1 MEYALL
7 FKEGEEKLN
16 NAGISEASLDAR
28 LLLEHVCGT
37 DHNTLLSHGDMD
49 VEDGKVS
56 AYREMIGK
64 RMERIPVAYIIG
76 SCEFM
81 GIDFD
86 VTSDVLI
93 PNQDTETL
101 SEEALRYIHDGMN
114 MLDLCTGSGCI
125 ALSILKYTNDTRAV
139 GTDLSE
145 KALLIAEKNAARLGM
160 SERFKAVKAD
170 IFPDKEELSKIF
182 ESEDNTSDIKFDI
195 IVSNPP
201 YIPTA
206 VIETLEPEVKTYEP
220 YMALDGSEDGLLFY
234 RRIIPGAKELLY
246 KSGYLLL
253 EIGYDQGP
261 AVKELME
268 QNGYKDVQVIKDL
281 GGNDRVVSGCFY

>member
-234 RRIIPGAKELLY
+234 RRIIPGAKEFLY

>member
-1 MEYALL
+1 MEYASL

-16 NAGISEASLDAR
+16 SVGISEASLDAR

-37 DHNTLLSHGDMD
+37 SHNTLLSHGDMV
-49 VEDGKVS
+49 VEDEKVF
-56 AYREMIGK
+56 AYREMIAK
-64 RMERIPVAYIIG
+64 RMERVPVAYITG

-81 GIDFD
+81 GIEFD
-86 VTSDVLI
+86 VTGDVLI

-101 SEEALRYIHDGMN
+101 AEEALRYIHDGMSV
-114 MLDLCTGSGCI
+114 MDLCTGSGCI
-125 ALSILKYTNDTRAV
+125 ALSILKYTNDTKAV

-145 KALLIAEKNAARLGM
+145 AALSIAEKNAEKLGM
-160 SERFKAVKAD
+160 TDRFKTVNTD
-170 IFPDKEELSKIF
+170 LFPETEE
-182 ESEDNTSDIKFDI
+182 KFDL

-201 YIPTA
+201 YIPTK

-220 YMALDGSEDGLLFY
+220 YMALDGSEDGLVFY
-234 RRIIPGAKELLY
+234 RRIIPGAKDFLY

>member
-16 NAGISEASLDAR
+16 SVGISEASLDAR

-37 DHNTLLSHGDMD
+37 SHNTLLSHGDMV
-49 VEDGKVS
+49 VEDEKVF
-56 AYREMIGK
+56 AYREMIAK
-64 RMERIPVAYIIG
+64 RMERVPVAYITG

-81 GIDFD
+81 GIEFD
-86 VTSDVLI
+86 VTGDVLI

-101 SEEALRYIHDGMN
+101 AEEALRYIHDGMSV
-114 MLDLCTGSGCI
+114 MDLCTGSGCI
-125 ALSILKYTNDTRAV
+125 ALSILKYTNDTKAV

-145 KALLIAEKNAARLGM
+145 AALSIAEKNAEKLGM
-160 SERFKAVKAD
+160 TDRFKTVNTD
-170 IFPDKEELSKIF
+170 LFPETEE
-182 ESEDNTSDIKFDI
+182 KFDL

-201 YIPTA
+201 YIPTK

-220 YMALDGSEDGLLFY
+220 YMALDGSEDGLVFY
-234 RRIIPGAKELLY
+234 RRIVPGAKDFLY

-261 AVKELME
+261 SVKELME

>member
-37 DHNTLLSHGDMD
+37 NHNTLLSHGDMD

-145 KALLIAEKNAARLGM
+145 KALLIAEK
-160 SERFKAVKAD
+160 
-170 IFPDKEELSKIF
+170 
-182 ESEDNTSDIKFDI
+182 
-195 IVSNPP
+195 
-201 YIPTA
+201 
-206 VIETLEPEVKTYEP
+206 
-220 YMALDGSEDGLLFY
+220 
-234 RRIIPGAKELLY
+234 RR
-246 KSGYLLL
+246 
-253 EIGYDQGP
+253 
-261 AVKELME
+261 
-268 QNGYKDVQVIKDL
+268 
-281 GGNDRVVSGCFY
+281 

>member
-1 MEYALL
+1 MEYASL

-16 NAGISEASLDAR
+16 SVGISEASLDAR

-37 DHNTLLSHGDMD
+37 DHNTLLSHGDMEVD
-49 VEDGKVS
+49 ADKVS
-56 AYREMIGK
+56 AYREMIGR

-81 GIDFD
+81 GIEFN
-86 VTSDVLI
+86 VTGDVLI

-101 SEEALRYIHDGMN
+101 AEEALRYIHDGMSV
-114 MLDLCTGSGCI
+114 MDLCTGSGCI
-125 ALSILKYTNDTRAV
+125 GLSILKYTNNTCAV
-139 GTDLSE
+139 GTDLSD
-145 KALLIAEKNAARLGM
+145 KALLIAKKNAEALGM
-160 SERFKAVKAD
+160 SDRFKAVKAD
-170 IFPDKEELSKIF
+170 IFPEDKELSEIAEALNISK
-182 ESEDNTSDIKFDI
+182 EGKFDL

-201 YIPTA
+201 YIPTK

-220 YMALDGSEDGLLFY
+220 YMALDGSEDGLAFY
-234 RRIIPGAKELLY
+234 RRIVPGAKEFLY
-246 KSGYLLL
+246 RNGYLLL
-253 EIGYDQGP
+253 EIGFDQGV

-268 QNGYKDVQVIKDL
+268 QNGYKDVKVIRDL

>member
-1 MEYALL
+1 MEYASL

-16 NAGISEASLDAR
+16 SVGISEASLDAR

-37 DHNTLLSHGDMD
+37 SHNTLLSHGDMV
-49 VEDGKVS
+49 VEDEKVF
-56 AYREMIGK
+56 AYREMIAK
-64 RMERIPVAYIIG
+64 RMERVPVAYITG

-81 GIDFD
+81 GIGFD
-86 VTSDVLI
+86 VTGDVLI

-101 SEEALRYIHDGMN
+101 AEEALRYIHDGMSV
-114 MLDLCTGSGCI
+114 MDLCTGSGCI
-125 ALSILKYTNDTRAV
+125 ALSILKYTNDTKAV

-145 KALLIAEKNAARLGM
+145 AALSIAEKNAEKLGM
-160 SERFKAVKAD
+160 TDRFKTVNTD
-170 IFPDKEELSKIF
+170 LFPETEE
-182 ESEDNTSDIKFDI
+182 KFDL

-201 YIPTA
+201 YIPTK

-220 YMALDGSEDGLLFY
+220 YMALDGSEDGLVFY
-234 RRIIPGAKELLY
+234 RRIVPGAKDFLY

-261 AVKELME
+261 SVKELME

>member
-56 AYREMIGK
+56 AYIEMIGK

-160 SERFKAVKAD
+160 SDRFKAVKAD

-234 RRIIPGAKELLY
+234 RRIIPGAKEFLY

>member
-1 MEYALL
+1 MEYASL

-16 NAGISEASLDAR
+16 SVGISEASLDAR

-37 DHNTLLSHGDMD
+37 SHNTLLSHGDMV
-49 VEDGKVS
+49 VEDEKVF
-56 AYREMIGK
+56 AYREMIAK
-64 RMERIPVAYIIG
+64 RMERVPVAYITG

-81 GIDFD
+81 GIEFD
-86 VTSDVLI
+86 VTGDVLI

-101 SEEALRYIHDGMN
+101 AEEALRYIHDGMSV
-114 MLDLCTGSGCI
+114 MDLCTGSGCI
-125 ALSILKYTNDTRAV
+125 ALSILKYTNDTKAV

-145 KALLIAEKNAARLGM
+145 AALSIAEKNAEKLGM
-160 SERFKAVKAD
+160 TDRFKTVNTD
-170 IFPDKEELSKIF
+170 LFPETEE
-182 ESEDNTSDIKFDI
+182 KFDL

-201 YIPTA
+201 YIPTK

-220 YMALDGSEDGLLFY
+220 YMALDGSEDGLVFY
-234 RRIIPGAKELLY
+234 RRIVPGAKDFLY

-261 AVKELME
+261 SVKELME

>member
-1 MEYALL
+1 MEYASL

-16 NAGISEASLDAR
+16 SVGISEASLDAR

-37 DHNTLLSHGDMD
+37 SHNTLLSHGDMV
-49 VEDGKVS
+49 VEDEKVS
-56 AYREMIGK
+56 AYREMIDK
-64 RMERIPVAYIIG
+64 RMERVPVAYITG

-81 GIDFD
+81 GIEFD
-86 VTSDVLI
+86 VTGDVLI

-101 SEEALRYIHDGMN
+101 AEEALRYIHDGMSV
-114 MLDLCTGSGCI
+114 MDLCTGSGCI
-125 ALSILKYTNDTRAV
+125 ALSILKYTNDTKAV

-145 KALLIAEKNAARLGM
+145 AALSIAEKNAEKLGM
-160 SERFKAVKAD
+160 TDRFKTVNTD
-170 IFPDKEELSKIF
+170 LFPETEE
-182 ESEDNTSDIKFDI
+182 KFDL

-201 YIPTA
+201 YIPTK

-220 YMALDGSEDGLLFY
+220 YMALDGNEDGLVFY
-234 RRIIPGAKELLY
+234 RRIIPGAKDFLY